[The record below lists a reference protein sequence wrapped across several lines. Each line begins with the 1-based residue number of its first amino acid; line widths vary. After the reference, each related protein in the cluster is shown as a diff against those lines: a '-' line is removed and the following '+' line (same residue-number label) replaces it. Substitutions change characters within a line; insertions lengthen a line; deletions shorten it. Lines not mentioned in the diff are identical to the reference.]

1 MQDFRNIEFW
11 RKAHVLVLAIYRE
24 TQSLP
29 KEEVFGLTIQLR
41 RSATA
46 IATRI
51 AEGCGRENNLEFA
64 ADLRKAQASC
74 NELEYLIELAKDLT
88 YWKPES
94 SAKLTAEAIEVRKM
108 IHGYLR
114 KF

>member
-1 MQDFRNIEFW
+1 VQDFRNIEFW
-11 RKAHVLVLAIYRE
+11 HKAHVLVLAIYRE
-24 TQSLP
+24 AQSLP

-51 AEGCGRENNLEFA
+51 AEGCGRENNMEFA
-64 ADLRKAQASC
+64 ADLQKAQASC

-94 SAKLTAEAIEVRKM
+94 SAKLTTETIEVRKM